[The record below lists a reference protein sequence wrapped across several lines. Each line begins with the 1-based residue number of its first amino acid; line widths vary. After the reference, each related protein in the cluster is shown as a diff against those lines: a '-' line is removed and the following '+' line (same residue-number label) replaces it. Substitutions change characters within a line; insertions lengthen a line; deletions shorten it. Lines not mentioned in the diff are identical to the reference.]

1 MVLTTETRK
10 VARAAGLAAAAAT
23 AGYFALD
30 VSTAAL
36 KNEASTV
43 LQHMDEA
50 GYGASTRSMDTRRKA
65 IFLMENCNLEVKDLS
80 TDGRFDDMKVNHEY
94 QRVKESKFLTPKQ
107 LDDLVSKEAELEQR
121 EQRLIEREVELDKRR
136 NRLESLE
143 FEKTKSTSEKFDD
156 AVDKEN
162 SSIE

>member
-1 MVLTTETRK
+1 MILTTETRK

-36 KNEASTV
+36 KGEASTV

-50 GYGASTRSMDTRRKA
+50 EYGASTRHMDTRRKA
-65 IFLMENCNLEVKDLS
+65 IFLMENCNLEAKDLS

-94 QRVKESKFLTPKQ
+94 QRVEESKFLTPKQ
-107 LDDLVSKEAELEQR
+107 LGESTNKEIEL
-121 EQRLIEREVELDKRR
+121 EQRLIEREAELTELRS
-136 NRLESLE
+136 RLESLE
-143 FEKTKSTSEKFDD
+143 STKAKSNLEELDI
-156 AVDKEN
+156 VEGKEG
-162 SSIE
+162 SSV